1 MRKTVVVV
9 VALLSLAAFAG
20 AQEGSL
26 RFERTVAFQTDK
38 SIELGARVGPVR
50 VGRLEFSAGGGGV
63 RDSILSRVRVGGG
76 GDGDTTTA
84 LRASFDTENP
94 TADEWVVTYTL
105 EFLDRQGKLI
115 DRASRSEGFEGEAD
129 VLRLDHS
136 ILTYVVPMIDKVK
149 VRLEAHLD

>member
-1 MRKTVVVV
+1 MRRTVVVGV
-9 VALLSLAAFAG
+9 VLLSLAGVAV

-26 RFERTVAFQTDK
+26 RFERTVAFQADK
-38 SIELGARVGPVR
+38 RIELGARVGPVR
-50 VGRLEFSAGGGGV
+50 VATLELSAGGGGGV
-63 RDSILSRVRVGGG
+63 RDSILSRVRGG
-76 GDGDTTTA
+76 GDTSTA

-115 DRASRSEGFEGEAD
+115 DRASKSEGFEGEAA

-136 ILTYVVPMIDKVK
+136 ILTYVVPLIDKVK
-149 VRLEAHLD
+149 VRLEARLD

>member
-1 MRKTVVVV
+1 
-9 VALLSLAAFAG
+9 
-20 AQEGSL
+20 
-26 RFERTVAFQTDK
+26 
-38 SIELGARVGPVR
+38 
-50 VGRLEFSAGGGGV
+50 
-63 RDSILSRVRVGGG
+63 
-76 GDGDTTTA
+76 
-84 LRASFDTENP
+84 
-94 TADEWVVTYTL
+94 VVTYTL